1 LIDGIYFSKNL
12 FNYLNRIENYKSK
25 GESIMQIKDSTF
37 LITGGSLGIG
47 KATAKLLIEK
57 GGKVAIT
64 GRNKS
69 RLEKSAKE
77 IGAFPINADVAK
89 LKDIQKTYDEFLKE
103 FNKLDCLINNAGIG
117 GNWNQIFDLDVE
129 DFTNVYSV
137 NVFGAALM
145 AKHAANLFKKQNYGN
160 IINISSTAG
169 SKGFANGTVYASSK
183 FALRG
188 MTQCWQAE
196 LRKYNV
202 RVMLVNP
209 SEVITAFGNGEGIE
223 RKEVKNKLRGDEIA
237 HSIVSALEM
246 DDRGFIPEVT
256 IWATNPF

>member
-1 LIDGIYFSKNL
+1 
-12 FNYLNRIENYKSK
+12 
-25 GESIMQIKDSTF
+25 MQIKDSTF
-37 LITGGSLGIG
+37 LVTGGSLGIG

-69 RLEKSAKE
+69 RLEKAAKE
-77 IGAFPINADVAK
+77 IGAFPIHADVAK
-89 LKDIQKTYDEFLKE
+89 PEDVKKTYDEFLKE
-103 FNKLDCLINNAGIG
+103 FGKLDCLINNAGIG
-117 GNWNQIFDLDVE
+117 GKWDQVFDLDLD
-129 DFTNVYSV
+129 DFMNVYSV

-145 AKHAANLFKKQNYGN
+145 AKYAANLFKKQNYGN

-169 SKGFANGTVYASSK
+169 TKGYANGTVYASSK

-196 LRKYNV
+196 LRKNNV
-202 RVMLVNP
+202 RVILVNP
-209 SEVITAFGNGEGIE
+209 SEVLTAFGDDERKE
-223 RKEVKNKLRGDEIA
+223 RKEVSNKLRSYEIA
-237 HSIVSALEM
+237 HTIVSTLEM

-256 IWATNPF
+256 VWATNPF

>member
-1 LIDGIYFSKNL
+1 
-12 FNYLNRIENYKSK
+12 
-25 GESIMQIKDSTF
+25 MQINNSTF

-47 KATAKLLIEK
+47 KATAKMLIEK

-77 IGAFPINADVAK
+77 IGAFPIHADVSK
-89 LKDIQKTYDEFLKE
+89 PQDVENTYDTFIKE
-103 FNKLDCLINNAGIG
+103 FKKLDCLINNAGIG
-117 GNWNQIFDLDVE
+117 GKWNDIFNLELE
-129 DFTNVYSV
+129 DFINVYSV

-145 AKHAANLFKKQNYGN
+145 TKYAAKIFKKQNYGN

-169 SKGFANGTVYASSK
+169 TKGYANGTVYSSSK

-202 RVMLVNP
+202 RVILVNP
-209 SEVITAFGNGEGIE
+209 SEVVTAFGENEGKE
-223 RKEVKNKLRGDEIA
+223 RKEISNKLRGIEIA
-237 HSIVSALEM
+237 HTIVSTLEM

-256 IWATNPF
+256 VWATNPF